1 MEKLVKFENKDF
13 GEIRSLTINN
23 EPWFVGK
30 DIADILGYTNAS
42 KALSDHVDND
52 DKLNNESLSSLGQRG
67 GWLINES
74 GLYSLI
80 LSSKLPTAKKFKRW
94 VTSEVLPAIR
104 KTGEYKTQATTQQD
118 ESKAKRLEVMERN
131 ARTRQAKLWKELAE
145 GATGTYAE
153 VCKTYAVNTLAGK
166 DVLELP
172 ALAEKT
178 YSATEVGNIL
188 GISANKVG
196 KIANKYNLKI
206 DKYGKWFHD
215 KSQYSSKEIETFRYN
230 ADGINIIRSMSQLKI
245 TESDGKTTC
254 STTVDL
260 SDKNGNC
267 FCAPLT
273 ITIPKK
279 C

>member
-1 MEKLVKFENKDF
+1 MENLVKFENKDF

-42 KALSDHVDND
+42 KALSDHVDDD

-104 KTGEYKTQATTQQD
+104 KTGEYKTQTATQQD
-118 ESKAKRLEVMERN
+118 ESKQDRAKSMLLN

-188 GISANKVG
+188 GISAHMVG

-267 FCAPLT
+267 FCAPLE